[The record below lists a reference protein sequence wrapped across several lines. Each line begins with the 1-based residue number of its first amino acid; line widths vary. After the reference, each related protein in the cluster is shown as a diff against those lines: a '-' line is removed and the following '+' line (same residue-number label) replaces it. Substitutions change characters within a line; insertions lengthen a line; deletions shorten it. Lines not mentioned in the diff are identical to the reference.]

1 MNKKHLII
9 IIILTLISCKVQ
21 YENTNNK
28 NISQNNNNNNISEE
42 QKISSDKK
50 IIKKIKKNIQT
61 ILFHKVSSEQS
72 LPIINLNSNEILK
85 LSFDELDNEITNYF
99 YTIEH
104 FDYQWKK
111 SNLLASEYINGFIQN
126 EITEY
131 NLSFNTNQKYI
142 HYSTLIPS
150 NNMKPLI
157 SGNYKIHVY
166 DLFSDTIFSENF
178 KVIENLVN
186 IDSRVKRAT
195 LANERKTKHEIDFTI
210 KHPNLKIQDPYSDI
224 KVVINQN
231 NKEYSAIRDLTPIYV
246 KNNELIYDYN
256 EENTFFGLNEFR
268 HFNIESLRYFSE
280 RIKNIKKD
288 SIKTEIILMNDLKRS
303 FNNYSILPDLNG
315 KYAIKSQ
322 EAWNSSVEAEYVYVN
337 FSLIHD
343 ILNNENIY
351 VIGEFNNWKLNND
364 NKLKYDYKEKKYSK
378 SILLKQGYY
387 NYHYAISD
395 TTFENIDVK
404 RIEGTHYQTRNDY
417 YIYIYHREIG
427 SRYDKLIG
435 FTKTSSKELF

>member
-1 MNKKHLII
+1 
-9 IIILTLISCKVQ
+9 
-21 YENTNNK
+21 
-28 NISQNNNNNNISEE
+28 
-42 QKISSDKK
+42 
-50 IIKKIKKNIQT
+50 
-61 ILFHKVSSEQS
+61 
-72 LPIINLNSNEILK
+72 
-85 LSFDELDNEITNYF
+85 
-99 YTIEH
+99 
-104 FDYQWKK
+104 
-111 SNLLASEYINGFIQN
+111 
-126 EITEY
+126 
-131 NLSFNTNQKYI
+131 
-142 HYSTLIPS
+142 
-150 NNMKPLI
+150 
-157 SGNYKIHVY
+157 
-166 DLFSDTIFSENF
+166 
-178 KVIENLVN
+178 
-186 IDSRVKRAT
+186 
-195 LANERKTKHEIDFTI
+195 
-210 KHPNLKIQDPYSDI
+210 
-224 KVVINQN
+224 
-231 NKEYSAIRDLTPIYV
+231 
-246 KNNELIYDYN
+246 
-256 EENTFFGLNEFR
+256 
-268 HFNIESLRYFSE
+268 
-280 RIKNIKKD
+280 
-288 SIKTEIILMNDLKRS
+288 MNDLKRS

-343 ILNNENIY
+343 KLNNENIY